1 MKKVILLACCVLA
14 MNISDVAAQSVAGGS
29 KETVVVTQSEFSL
42 KVAELNKLLN
52 KGKTADAEV
61 LFAEI
66 NKMANTELGI
76 TRDKMRNAQNEADK
90 SRYSNMTVKQRTTF
104 AQALNMKQ
112 QDMTGNKQQ
121 LIEKLEEFAGMIE

>member
-14 MNISDVAAQSVAGGS
+14 MNVSDATAQSMGGS
-29 KETVVVTQSEFSL
+29 REEMVVTKSEFSL

-90 SRYSNMTVKQRTTF
+90 SKYSNMTVKQRTTF

-112 QDMTGNKQQ
+112 ENMTGNKQQ
-121 LIEKLEEFAGMIE
+121 IIEKLEEFAGMIE

>member
-1 MKKVILLACCVLA
+1 MKKVILLACFVLA
-14 MNISDVAAQSVAGGS
+14 MNVSDATAQSMGGS
-29 KETVVVTQSEFSL
+29 REEMVVTKSEFSL

-61 LFAEI
+61 LFAEL

-90 SRYSNMTVKQRTTF
+90 SKYSNMTVQQRTTF

-112 QDMTGNKQQ
+112 ENMTGNKQQ
-121 LIEKLEEFAGMIE
+121 IIEKLEAFAGMIE